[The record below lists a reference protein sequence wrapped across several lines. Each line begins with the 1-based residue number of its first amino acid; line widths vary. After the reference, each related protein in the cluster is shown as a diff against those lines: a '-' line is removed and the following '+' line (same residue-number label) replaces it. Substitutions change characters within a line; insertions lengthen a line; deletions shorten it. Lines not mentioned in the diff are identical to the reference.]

1 MAASKGVRTAPLQAP
16 PRERNP
22 CIELAD
28 QSPRDLPAAALF
40 TGTDAPTAARL
51 AEQFARLNE
60 PLLRRFDVQ
69 LASRFDG
76 SQVHLSFQAGNQVG
90 AIPLLSPTT
99 ARPDFGLVVQPRFP
113 WAGIGP
119 LLAHMGWR
127 VAPQPLRLPLLR
139 RSERR
144 VPPWVLSSMVLV
156 RMKALLQSLARR
168 FETATE
174 DLAAPR
180 GQVDWTAY
188 SCARIPFGRLTS
200 IPCTFPEL
208 RDDRHLLSAIR
219 YTVERHARSLAGQRM
234 QGGFV
239 GTLIA
244 LAEDLLAALRGVCAV
259 APAPGMLQ
267 TWSRRPLLPL
277 PFREGLQAIDWTVE
291 DRGLA
296 GLSELEGIPWVLPM
310 DRFFEA
316 WVETQFAA
324 LARRTGGRL
333 RSGRKNET
341 VAALHWQPGTLG
353 SQRTL
358 VPDLILEWPG
368 LTLIV
373 DAKYKRHFED
383 LQESH
388 WRYTATTLQ
397 EAHRHDLLQVLAY
410 ANLAR
415 ENRVISCLAYPCARP
430 LWEDLSRRG
439 RIVQTAEIPSAARP
453 LSVWLTAMPM
463 VEEAAELL
471 APLESQVLSLL
482 REPHGAPYS

>member
-1 MAASKGVRTAPLQAP
+1 
-16 PRERNP
+16 
-22 CIELAD
+22 
-28 QSPRDLPAAALF
+28 
-40 TGTDAPTAARL
+40 
-51 AEQFARLNE
+51 
-60 PLLRRFDVQ
+60 
-69 LASRFDG
+69 
-76 SQVHLSFQAGNQVG
+76 
-90 AIPLLSPTT
+90 
-99 ARPDFGLVVQPRFP
+99 
-113 WAGIGP
+113 
-119 LLAHMGWR
+119 
-127 VAPQPLRLPLLR
+127 
-139 RSERR
+139 
-144 VPPWVLSSMVLV
+144 
-156 RMKALLQSLARR
+156 
-168 FETATE
+168 
-174 DLAAPR
+174 
-180 GQVDWTAY
+180 
-188 SCARIPFGRLTS
+188 
-200 IPCTFPEL
+200 L

-341 VAALHWQPGTLG
+341 VAALHWQPGSLG

-383 LQESH
+383 LRESH

-415 ENRVISCLAYPCARP
+415 ERRVVACLAYPCARP

-482 REPHGAPYS
+482 RESAEPPSRELPASRATHTAPSASAALRPQHCLRRSILRLPAPNLTQWGATPIPRCPNSLPRRGKPERS